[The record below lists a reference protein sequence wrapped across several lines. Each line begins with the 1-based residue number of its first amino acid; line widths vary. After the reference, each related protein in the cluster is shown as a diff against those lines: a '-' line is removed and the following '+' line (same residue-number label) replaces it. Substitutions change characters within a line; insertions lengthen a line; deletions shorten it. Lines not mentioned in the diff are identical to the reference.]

1 MIENDIKNAS
11 FIHKGGKCIIQE
23 YGQKGTE
30 NTYIDFF
37 MESEAGKEWYDKNK
51 IISRADCES
60 PDFIFK
66 TSTSKTIG
74 LEISNLFVKN
84 KATLV
89 LLRIANKIC
98 QDFKKEKGIALSI
111 LIDIYD
117 ERKLSPSYQEHLNYL
132 YDPGF
137 KHLEVSEKKI
147 KNTFIAAILKEDIP
161 KFGLRKIYIE
171 LPPHKFIVTIDRR
184 NEPYTSVHVNN
195 RGMCIED
202 PFDEL
207 QAVIN
212 SKNEKYKGYIEKCNE
227 CDLLVVSEDSSTG
240 NFVYFSKKI
249 NKYKFNSAFKNVYL
263 LDFGSHFD
271 TKTTKL
277 KTKLIHV

>member
-23 YGQKGTE
+23 YGQKGKE

-51 IISRADCES
+51 IISKASCES

-74 LEISNLFVKN
+74 LEIIDLFVQN

-89 LLRIANKIC
+89 LRTIANKIC
-98 QDFKKEKGIALSI
+98 QYFKKEKGIALSI

-117 ERKLSPSYQEHLNYL
+117 ERKLSHSYQEHLKYL

-147 KNTFIAAILKEDIP
+147 KNTFIAEILKEDIP
-161 KFGLRKIYIE
+161 KFGSHKIYIE
-171 LPPHKFIVTIDRR
+171 LPPHKFIVTIDRGD
-184 NEPYTSVHVNN
+184 EPYTSVHVNN
-195 RGMCIED
+195 SGMCIEVS
-202 PFDEL
+202 FDEL

-212 SKNEKYKGYIEKCNE
+212 SKNKKYKRYIEKCNE
-227 CDLLVVSEDSSTG
+227 CDLLVVSDDSSTG
-240 NFVYFSKKI
+240 NFAYFSKKI
-249 NKYKFNSAFKNVYL
+249 NKYKFDSAFKNVYL
-263 LDFGSHFD
+263 LDFGSHSD